1 MKKAYSA
8 CIRLSALCFALI
20 LGGCATGPTLVPESM
35 LASEAAG
42 QFEQMK
48 REMTVSTDP
57 AYVEPLMRVGE
68 RIAEVAT
75 PYMDRV
81 DWEFVVFADDTIN
94 AFAMPGGKIG
104 FYTGIMDLAESEDEL
119 AVVMGHEVAHV
130 LLKHGNQRVSAE
142 LLRIAGAAALA
153 YGIRDQDQHLQ
164 AAILAGYGLGS
175 EIGVML
181 PYSRHHETE
190 ADEVGLILMFMA
202 GYDPDAAARF
212 WSRMEELSDSR
223 TPQWLSTHPHPG
235 NRVRNLERLAA
246 ELKANPPESLGIRR
260 R

>member
-1 MKKAYSA
+1 
-8 CIRLSALCFALI
+8 
-20 LGGCATGPTLVPESM
+20 M

-48 REMTVSTDP
+48 QDMPVSQDP
-57 AYVEPLMRVGE
+57 AYVEPLMRVGQ

-75 PYMDRV
+75 PYMDQV
-81 DWEFVVFADDTIN
+81 DWEFVVFDDEMIN

-119 AVVMGHEVAHV
+119 AVVMGHEIAHV

-153 YGIRDQDQHLQ
+153 YGIRDQDQHMQ
-164 AAILAGYGLGS
+164 AAIMAGYGLGS

-190 ADEVGLILMFMA
+190 ADEIGLILMMMA
-202 GYDPDAAARF
+202 GFDPDAAAVF
-212 WSRMEELSDSR
+212 WRRMEERSDSSM
-223 TPQWLSTHPHPG
+223 PQWLSTHPHPG
-235 NRVRNLERLAA
+235 NRVQNLERLAT
-246 ELKANPPESLGIRR
+246 ELKANPPETLGIRR